1 MKKLHTTDIVAGDGQ
16 IMRQQMVENFE
27 IIQQEDV
34 KDDTNLVQEGKDRK
48 DTDDKLQGRIN
59 LLNQQVTD
67 LKDQVKQLKADD
79 EDHRKRLERIERVL
93 FSAQSINAAELST
106 ADDDEHQGY
115 EIADAPVGNYL
126 EEIN

>member
-16 IMRQQMVENFE
+16 IMRKQMVENFE

-34 KDDTNLVQEGKDRK
+34 KDDANLIKEGKDRK
-48 DTDDKLQGRIN
+48 DVDDKLQGRIN
-59 LLNQQVTD
+59 SLNQQVAG
-67 LKDQVKQLKADD
+67 LKAQVKQLKTDD

-115 EIADAPVGNYL
+115 EVADAPVDNYL

>member
-1 MKKLHTTDIVAGDGQ
+1 M
-16 IMRQQMVENFE
+16 
-27 IIQQEDV
+27 
-34 KDDTNLVQEGKDRK
+34 
-48 DTDDKLQGRIN
+48 
-59 LLNQQVTD
+59 
-67 LKDQVKQLKADD
+67 KADD